1 MLHVRPANCSIITLT
16 CVKIYLL
23 TILHILIGL
32 IRRWCS
38 QRATRPSK
46 AQHLDTGTCKPTGH
60 ANCSDGDG
68 FACHIFYAA
77 TPSSRHCCHSGG
89 MERRTKAAALSIAIG
104 SVKRLSRRHRHSH
117 RQQRLHRKFSAD
129 QLCSSFSCI
138 APQRRTSLC
147 NRVYVFIDKIDINR
161 TFKAICCK
169 IFIACKLPTAS
180 RCLSSIRFFDANL
193 HTCHIRTFSIIL
205 YALQTHA

>member
-1 MLHVRPANCSIITLT
+1 MFTESDATQQGTAPRHRNMQANWTRQLQR
-16 CVKIYLL
+16 
-23 TILHILIGL
+23 
-32 IRRWCS
+32 RRWLCMPHFLRRDS
-38 QRATRPSK
+38 FKSSLLPQRA
-46 AQHLDTGTCKPTGH
+46 
-60 ANCSDGDG
+60 
-68 FACHIFYAA
+68 
-77 TPSSRHCCHSGG
+77 G

-104 SVKRLSRRHRHSH
+104 SVKRLSRRHRHRH

-138 APQRRTSLC
+138 APQRRTRMC